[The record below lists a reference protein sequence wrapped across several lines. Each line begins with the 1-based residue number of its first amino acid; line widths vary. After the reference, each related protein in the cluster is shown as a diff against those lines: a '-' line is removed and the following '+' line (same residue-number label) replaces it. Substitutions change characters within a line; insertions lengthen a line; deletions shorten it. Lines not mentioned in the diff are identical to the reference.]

1 LLTSFACVNPRRCAS
16 QVHQTRPTAT
26 LQIQRP
32 LLDVS
37 YHGTACGR
45 CVGMSNNIGYARVST
60 TDQSTDLQVDALTVA
75 GAARIFADH
84 ASGATTDRPAL
95 TSCLEYLN
103 PGDTLLVW
111 RIDRL
116 GRSITDLIKLVSDL
130 SDRDIQLRS
139 LTEAIDTSTPGG
151 ELVFHIFAA
160 LAQMERRLLSE
171 RTRAGLA
178 AARARG
184 HVGGRPTVMT
194 VEKVEAMHAGG
205 ATYTVISA
213 ALNVGRSTVR
223 RALEKPT

>member
-1 LLTSFACVNPRRCAS
+1 
-16 QVHQTRPTAT
+16 
-26 LQIQRP
+26 
-32 LLDVS
+32 
-37 YHGTACGR
+37 
-45 CVGMSNNIGYARVST
+45 
-60 TDQSTDLQVDALTVA
+60 VDALSLA
-75 GAARIFADH
+75 GAARIFIDH

-95 TSCLEYLN
+95 ISCLEYLN

-130 SDRDIQLRS
+130 SDRGIQFRS
-139 LTEAIDTSTPGG
+139 LTEAIDTATPGG

-178 AARARG
+178 AAKARG

-194 VEKVEAMHAGG
+194 VEKLEAARAMHANG
-205 ATYTVISA
+205 ATFTVIST
-213 ALNVGRSTVR
+213 ALGIGRSTVR